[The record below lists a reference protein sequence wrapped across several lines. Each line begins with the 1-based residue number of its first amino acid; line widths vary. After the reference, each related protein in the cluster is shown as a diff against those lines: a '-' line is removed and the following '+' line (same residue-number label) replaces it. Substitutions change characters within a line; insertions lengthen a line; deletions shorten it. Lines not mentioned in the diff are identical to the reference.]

1 MKLHNLKN
9 GSLAFE
15 SRMMKCEFGFE
26 IEIWNLRFEI
36 LSLGVKR
43 DQAISFDKF
52 SPEGEQP
59 K

>member
-1 MKLHNLKN
+1 
-9 GSLAFE
+9 
-15 SRMMKCEFGFE
+15 MMKFELCFE

-43 DQAISFDKF
+43 DQAISFGKF